1 MEKLEQM
8 MLEDKQQ
15 ERSIPIK
22 FWAYLKESKE
32 AEEENTT
39 FGAALPWL
47 ILRRPTNQRNAVPV
61 KIKIW
66 ARVSGSRGV
75 IEHPQK

>member
-1 MEKLEQM
+1 MQNIAHNWNFHFEIF
-8 MLEDKQQ
+8 
-15 ERSIPIK
+15 SIPIK

-61 KIKIW
+61 KIE
-66 ARVSGSRGV
+66 V
-75 IEHPQK
+75 P